1 MSLIALQSLQQFPTK
16 GDIGGQNM
24 DEDARF
30 TNVLTPVS
38 RRGFFG
44 RAAVA
49 GAGLMLSS
57 GIPAKSLAREEPEL
71 C

>member
-1 MSLIALQSLQQFPTK
+1 
-16 GDIGGQNM
+16 M